1 MEKPR
6 YLMNDLLKMTPSDLK
21 SLETRLWDDYLRV
34 KKAREVIDLAQQDA
48 ELMFDEGQV
57 QLALKETEKEE
68 E

>member
-1 MEKPR
+1 
-6 YLMNDLLKMTPSDLK
+6 MNDLLKMTPSDLK

-57 QLALKETEKEE
+57 QLAFKETEKEE